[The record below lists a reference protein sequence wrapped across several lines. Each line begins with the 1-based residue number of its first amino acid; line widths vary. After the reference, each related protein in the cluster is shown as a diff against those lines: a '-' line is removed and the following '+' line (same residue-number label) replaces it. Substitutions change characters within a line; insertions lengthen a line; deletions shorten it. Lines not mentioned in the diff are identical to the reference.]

1 MDHEALIRR
10 CQSGDAAAFTTLY
23 EHYARKVYQ
32 TAYLITGDRAVAED
46 VMQEAFAQTFRAI
59 GGLREPAAFSTWLYR
74 MVVRQARRVA
84 GRERAQK
91 LLGDDLTLLAP
102 PMVADS
108 QDRAVLRQVLREA
121 IRVLPEQMR
130 TVIVFHYYHDR
141 SVAEIAALMEVPEGT
156 VKSWLHRGRAQL
168 GRLIG
173 EPAGVDGGEPHA

>member
-10 CQSGDAAAFTTLY
+10 CQAGDGTAFATLY

-32 TAYLITGDRAVAED
+32 TAYLITGDRAVAEE
-46 VMQEAFAQTFRAI
+46 VMQEAFAQTFRTI

-84 GRERAQK
+84 GRERSQH
-91 LLGDDLTLLAP
+91 LLGDHLALAAAP
-102 PMVADS
+102 VVPDT
-108 QDRAVLRQVLREA
+108 QDRSVLRQVLWDA
-121 IRVLPEQMR
+121 IRTLPGQMR

-141 SVAEIAALMEVPEGT
+141 SVAEIAVLMEVPEGT
-156 VKSWLHRGRAQL
+156 VKSWLHRARAQL

>member
-10 CQSGDAAAFTTLY
+10 CQAGEGAAFATLY
-23 EHYARKVYQ
+23 QHYARKVYQ
-32 TAYLITGDRAVAED
+32 TAYLIVGDRSVAEE
-46 VMQEAFAQTFRAI
+46 VMQEAFAATFRAI
-59 GGLREPAAFSTWLYR
+59 GGLREPAAFSAWLYR

-84 GRERAQK
+84 GRERAQHH
-91 LLGDDLTLLAP
+91 LTD
-102 PMVADS
+102 MVTDVLPVVPDT
-108 QDRAVLRQVLREA
+108 QDRSVLRQVLWDA
-121 IRVLPEQMR
+121 IRTLPEQMR

-156 VKSWLHRGRAQL
+156 VKSWLHRARAQL